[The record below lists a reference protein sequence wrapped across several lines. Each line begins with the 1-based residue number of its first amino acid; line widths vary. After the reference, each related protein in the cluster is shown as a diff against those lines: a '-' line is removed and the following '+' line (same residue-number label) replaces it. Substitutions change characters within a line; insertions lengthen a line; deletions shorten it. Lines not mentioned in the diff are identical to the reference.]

1 MEYIVEGFKE
11 ALKLLISFD
20 KETYQIIILSIVVS
34 GVATLIASLISI
46 PLGIFIGLLN
56 SKKTKLISKTIY
68 TLMSI
73 PTVIVGLLVAILLS
87 RNGPLGVLELM
98 YTPTAMIIA
107 QIILLIPLITGLT
120 YGFVKNLKKDAIN
133 TAITLG
139 GSKVDIIKLIILEY
153 RQNILVNIV
162 SGFSR
167 AISEVGVVMMVGG
180 NIKGQTRVMT
190 TAISLSNSMG
200 NYSNAI
206 ALGIVLL
213 LISFLVNSIVY
224 RFEMEG

>member
-1 MEYIVEGFKE
+1 MEYIIEGFKE
-11 ALKLLISFD
+11 ALKLLINFD
-20 KETYQIIILSIVVS
+20 SETYQIIILSVIVS
-34 GVATLIASLISI
+34 GIATILSSLISI
-46 PLGIFIGLLN
+46 PLGIFLGLLKP
-56 SKKTKLISKTIY
+56 KKTKLVLKLIY

-87 RNGPLGVLELM
+87 RNGPFGFLELM

-107 QIILLIPLITGLT
+107 QVVLLIPLITGLT
-120 YGFVKNLKKDAIN
+120 YGLAKNLKRDVIN
-133 TAITLG
+133 TGITLG
-139 GSKVDIIKLIILEY
+139 GTKLDIIKLVILEY
-153 RQNILVNIV
+153 KKNLLVNIV

-200 NYSNAI
+200 NYSSAI
-206 ALGIVLL
+206 ALGIMLL
-213 LISFLVNSIVY
+213 LISFLVNSVVY
-224 RFEMEG
+224 KFELEG

>member
-1 MEYIVEGFKE
+1 MEYIIEGFKE
-11 ALKLLISFD
+11 ALKLLINLD
-20 KETYQIIILSIVVS
+20 KETYQIVILSIMVS
-34 GVATLIASLISI
+34 GLATILSSLISI
-46 PLGIFIGLLN
+46 PLGIFLGLLSPN
-56 SKKTKLISKTIY
+56 KTKLISKLVY
-68 TLMSI
+68 TFMSI

-87 RNGPLGVLELM
+87 RNGPLGALELM

-107 QIILLIPLITGLT
+107 QVILLLPLITGLT
-120 YGFVKNLKKDAIN
+120 YGLTKNLKKDVIN
-133 TAITLG
+133 TGITLG
-139 GSKVDIIKLIILEY
+139 GRKIDIIKLVILEY
-153 RQNILVNIV
+153 RKNLLVNII

-213 LISFLVNSIVY
+213 LISFLVNSAVY
-224 RFEMEG
+224 KFEVES